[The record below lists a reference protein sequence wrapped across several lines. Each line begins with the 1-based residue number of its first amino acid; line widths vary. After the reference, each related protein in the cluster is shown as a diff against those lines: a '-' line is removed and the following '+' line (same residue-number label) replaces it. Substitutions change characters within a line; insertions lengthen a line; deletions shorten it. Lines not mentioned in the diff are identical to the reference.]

1 MKRFGRLVILLLCKQ
16 TEIIEFSKAHVDDP
30 KTSILSIV
38 LHSVLGNVVANRM
51 HVEASVLGT
60 GFE

>member
-1 MKRFGRLVILLLCKQ
+1 MLLLCKH
-16 TEIIEFSKAHVDDP
+16 TEIIELSKAHVDGP